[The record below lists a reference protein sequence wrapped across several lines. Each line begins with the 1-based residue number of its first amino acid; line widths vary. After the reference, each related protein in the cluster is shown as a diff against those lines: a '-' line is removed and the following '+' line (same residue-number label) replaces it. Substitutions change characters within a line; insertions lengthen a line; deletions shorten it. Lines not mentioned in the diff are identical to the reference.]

1 MISPPT
7 QRETFTMNQKLS
19 PIDVANSLTEYWS
32 PKVVAE
38 VNDSYVKVAKLKGSF
53 VWHKHEHEDEM
64 FIVLKG
70 QLIIELRDTKIELDA
85 GDMYV
90 VAKGVEHNPIAE
102 EVCLVM
108 LIENKSTL
116 HTGNIIDEKSKSIQ
130 EQLTG

>member
-1 MISPPT
+1 
-7 QRETFTMNQKLS
+7 MNQKLS